1 MRSAEPHNVL
11 WRIVAAQPSK
21 SYFVLYWG
29 RIFQDCT
36 EWTGCNILPISF
48 NKCDSNIPIMKPDN
62 NTNPQRGYSWCY
74 WKQAKNI
81 AVHLYCLTI
90 SGRRRSMLRPSGRC
104 RGRWWTGRRSW
115 APPRSPPPPRR
126 WCPGWGR
133 PPPPP
138 PCAPRG
144 TAWILTLAVYGEKV
158 FTKCCFSKMPV
169 WPMPHCRRRRHL
181 KTMNWLIRYLPV
193 AFALWMM
200 EESSTVDILWL
211 WYSWFSWWF
220 GVEWWHW
227 KIEH

>member
-1 MRSAEPHNVL
+1 MRSAEPHDVL

-104 RGRWWTGRRSW
+104 RGRWWTGRRSL
-115 APPRSPPPPRR
+115 APPRSRPPPRR
-126 WCPGWGR
+126 WCPAGWGR
-133 PPPPP
+133 PPVPP
-138 PCAPRG
+138 PCAPGG
-144 TAWILTLAVYGEKV
+144 TVWIVTLAVYGVYKML
-158 FTKCCFSKMPV
+158 FFINACLTKPRHPDGRM
-169 WPMPHCRRRRHL
+169 HCR
-181 KTMNWLIRYLPV
+181 V
-193 AFALWMM
+193 
-200 EESSTVDILWL
+200 
-211 WYSWFSWWF
+211 
-220 GVEWWHW
+220 
-227 KIEH
+227 